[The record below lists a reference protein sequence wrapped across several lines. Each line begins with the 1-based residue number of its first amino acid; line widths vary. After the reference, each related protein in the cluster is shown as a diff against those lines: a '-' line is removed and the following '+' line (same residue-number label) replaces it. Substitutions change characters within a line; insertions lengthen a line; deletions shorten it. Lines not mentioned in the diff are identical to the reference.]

1 MAFPEGST
9 ALFFGVSLDMMV
21 GMALGMIATPL
32 MMKGI
37 KIIKHRRKMNRLF
50 NDIAQTRRNDGID
63 DLFSNS
69 GTEGKVL

>member
-69 GTEGKVL
+69 GTDGKVL